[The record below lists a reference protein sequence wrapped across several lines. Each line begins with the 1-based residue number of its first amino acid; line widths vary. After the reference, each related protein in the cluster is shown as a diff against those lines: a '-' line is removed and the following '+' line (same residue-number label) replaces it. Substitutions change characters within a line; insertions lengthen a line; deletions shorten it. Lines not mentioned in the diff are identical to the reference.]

1 MKIIIR
7 KSEAEIIIA
16 KDELKEMFS
25 DQKMWF
31 AYLRLLENI
40 KFIVNDIE
48 GNSCGVDPGYL

>member
-16 KDELKEMFS
+16 KDELTEIFS
-25 DQKMWF
+25 DQEKWI

-48 GNSCGVDPGYL
+48 GNSYRFDPGY